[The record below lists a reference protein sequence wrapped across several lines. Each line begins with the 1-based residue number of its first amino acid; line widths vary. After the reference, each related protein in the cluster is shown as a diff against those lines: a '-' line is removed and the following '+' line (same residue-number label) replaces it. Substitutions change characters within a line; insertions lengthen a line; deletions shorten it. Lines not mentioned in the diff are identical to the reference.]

1 MLRQLVAF
9 AALTATAHA
18 VDCDSSD
25 GWVTG
30 LATWGTFLTKNL
42 FPVTLGNIIGGA
54 VAVALGYTLAY
65 KE

>member
-1 MLRQLVAF
+1 MPCLHALRAPPHPQG
-9 AALTATAHA
+9 AA
-18 VDCDSSD
+18 V
-25 GWVTG
+25 
-30 LATWGTFLTKNL
+30 TWGTFLMKNL